1 MPTSKTGWFLGA
13 AIVSAAMAG
22 AAVAQDAASV
32 VSAASAAPVP
42 AAAEPAAQAPVADAI
57 AAPPIDEEE
66 LGAIS
71 GGEGVVVEALSNQQ
85 LTASNSG
92 SVEANQV
99 VTGDVDFSTGDYSG
113 IGNFVVNT
121 GNNNN
126 LQGVISVNIAT
137 AGGP

>member
-1 MPTSKTGWFLGA
+1 MSTSKTGWFVGA
-13 AIVSAAMAG
+13 AIASTAMAG
-22 AAVAQDAASV
+22 MALAQETTPIAPIDPVAASQ
-32 VSAASAAPVP
+32 P
-42 AAAEPAAQAPVADAI
+42 AISEA
-57 AAPPIDEEE
+57 E

-71 GGEGVVVEALSNQQ
+71 GGAGVVVEALSNQQ

-99 VTGDVDFSTGDYSG
+99 VTGNVDFSTGDYSG

-137 AGGP
+137 GGVP

>member
-1 MPTSKTGWFLGA
+1 MNRWVIGGVAGLAVLGA
-13 AIVSAAMAG
+13 SNLVAADEAPGVRPMGPAPD
-22 AAVAQDAASV
+22 VQSV
-32 VSAASAAPVP
+32 TDLK
-42 AAAEPAAQAPVADAI
+42 ADPMGEA
-57 AAPPIDEEE
+57 D

-71 GGEGVVVEALSNQQ
+71 AGQGVVVEALSNQQ
-85 LTASNSG
+85 LSASNSG

-99 VTGDVDFSTGDYSG
+99 ATGNVDFSTGDYSG

-137 AGGP
+137 LGDP

>member
-1 MPTSKTGWFLGA
+1 MSTSKIGRRLGA
-13 AIVSAAMAG
+13 AIALMGMAMASAAL
-22 AAVAQDAASV
+22 AQDAAPRAPDD
-32 VSAASAAPVP
+32 VSIP
-42 AAAEPAAQAPVADAI
+42 AV
-57 AAPPIDEEE
+57 PIDENE
-66 LGAIS
+66 LSAIS
-71 GGEGVVVEALSNQQ
+71 AGEGVVVEALSNQQ

-99 VTGDVDFSTGDYSG
+99 VTGNVDFSTGDYSG

>member
-1 MPTSKTGWFLGA
+1 MSTSKTGWFVGA
-13 AIVSAAMAG
+13 AVASAAMAG
-22 AAVAQDAASV
+22 VALAQDAAPV
-32 VSAASAAPVP
+32 ALADPIAASPDYAIQAA
-42 AAAEPAAQAPVADAI
+42 
-57 AAPPIDEEE
+57 PIDEEE

-92 SVEANQV
+92 SVDADQV
-99 VTGDVDFSTGDYSG
+99 VTGNVDFSTGAYSG

>member
-1 MPTSKTGWFLGA
+1 MSTWKTGRLLGA
-13 AIVSAAMAG
+13 AIACMG
-22 AAVAQDAASV
+22 LAS
-32 VSAASAAPVP
+32 ASAALAKDAAPVVQTEAFAADAVP
-42 AAAEPAAQAPVADAI
+42 AA
-57 AAPPIDEEE
+57 PINEDE

-92 SVEANQV
+92 SVDANQV
-99 VTGDVDFSTGDYSG
+99 VTGNVDFSTGAYSG

>member
-1 MPTSKTGWFLGA
+1 MSTRKASRLLGA
-13 AIVSAAMAG
+13 AIASMGLASASF
-22 AAVAQDAASV
+22 AAAQD
-32 VSAASAAPVP
+32 PH
-42 AAAEPAAQAPVADAI
+42 AAQP
-57 AAPPIDEEE
+57 APPIATPDAPLGEETAAPIGEAE

-71 GGEGVVVEALSNQQ
+71 AGEGVVVEALSNQQ

-92 SVEANQV
+92 SVDANQV
-99 VTGDVDFSTGDYSG
+99 VNGNVEFSAGAYSG

-137 AGGP
+137 LGGP